1 MTISKIYAN
10 DKRSLKLIDEL
21 LAKEEIRKDANL
33 DYTCAMFD
41 DDMNIIATGS
51 CFKNY

>member
-1 MTISKIYAN
+1 MYISKIYPN
-10 DKRSLKLIDEL
+10 DKRSLKLIDNL

-41 DDMNIIATGS
+41 
-51 CFKNY
+51 